1 MRPHIVYIL
10 SDEHSGMAMSHAG
23 DPNVS
28 TPNMDRMANQG
39 VSFTNSYANCPICT
53 PSRGMIFS
61 GRYAHSGPVQYFF
74 DVYKATA
81 PSTATILRD
90 AGYHTAYFGKW
101 HCGVVQDQ
109 LPQTVRNDRENY
121 TRWPHRTP
129 EYHRA
134 GFQDWHGFEINNAP
148 FKGFYY
154 HQDET
159 DPRWLEKYQTDAL
172 TDMTLSYLDSY
183 EQEEP
188 LFLVLSIEPPH
199 FPLEAPE
206 EFMRFNPNSLQIRPN
221 FADSPQMREQLA
233 TYYAMIENLD
243 WNIGRVL
250 DRLNRLPKFQN
261 NTLTVYFSDHG
272 DFMGSH
278 GAINRKEYPHQESVR
293 IPTIFHFPTQLPAQP
308 NRNDL
313 FSLVDLLPTTL
324 GLIDI
329 TQPTYLQH
337 TTTTITIYGVG
348 QKK

>member
-159 DPRWLEKYQTDAL
+159 DPRWLE
-172 TDMTLSYLDSY
+172 
-183 EQEEP
+183 
-188 LFLVLSIEPPH
+188 
-199 FPLEAPE
+199 
-206 EFMRFNPNSLQIRPN
+206 
-221 FADSPQMREQLA
+221 
-233 TYYAMIENLD
+233 
-243 WNIGRVL
+243 
-250 DRLNRLPKFQN
+250 
-261 NTLTVYFSDHG
+261 
-272 DFMGSH
+272 
-278 GAINRKEYPHQESVR
+278 
-293 IPTIFHFPTQLPAQP
+293 
-308 NRNDL
+308 
-313 FSLVDLLPTTL
+313 
-324 GLIDI
+324 
-329 TQPTYLQH
+329 
-337 TTTTITIYGVG
+337 
-348 QKK
+348 